1 MYCPMY
7 HPNVICSSDGI
18 EWKNSK
24 TIYRGKWKL
33 LEIVSNMQKSS
44 SLNFFNGVLM
54 PTHHVLS
61 NLVKYQFLLIFGP
74 TRELIRIDLQ
84 LKGLILQQNMNTVLR
99 SQKLLMYRCFVSQSW
114 FIPEWFWIGQFTDSS
129 INLDLY
135 HFCGISCFLTDKALT
150 MHKPN
155 SIDWNWILIKC
166 CFF

>member
-1 MYCPMY
+1 MY

-33 LEIVSNMQKSS
+33 LEMVSNMQKSS

-84 LKGLILQQNMNTVLR
+84 LKGLILQQNMNTVLKKPEIVNVSMLRLSVMVYTTVILDR
-99 SQKLLMYRCFVSQSW
+99 SIYRYQYKFR
-114 FIPEWFWIGQFTDSS
+114 S
-129 INLDLY
+129 I
-135 HFCGISCFLTDKALT
+135 SFLRNI
-150 MHKPN
+150 MFSN
-155 SIDWNWILIKC
+155 R
-166 CFF
+166 